1 MVRLSLQQQF
11 AILERLNYDDYL
23 WVKLMTQQ
31 VVLNL
36 PDGLVQQGH
45 EVATFTQRA
54 LEEVLL
60 EWLDRG
66 RSETRIGRLPDDQVL
81 AICDSQMTEIDQER
95 MGELLERQREGLLLD
110 GEIELLDDL
119 LSVYQQGMIR
129 KAEALK
135 VAIDRGLRARLT

>member
-1 MVRLSLQQQF
+1 MP
-11 AILERLNYDDYL
+11 
-23 WVKLMTQQ
+23 QQ

-66 RSETRIGRLPDDQVL
+66 RSETKIDKLPNDQVL

-95 MGELLERQREGLLLD
+95 MGELLERQREGLLQH
-110 GEIELLDDL
+110 GEIELLDGL
-119 LSVYQQGMIR
+119 LSVYQQGMMR

-135 VAIDRGLRARLT
+135 VAVDRGLRTRLS

>member
-1 MVRLSLQQQF
+1 M
-11 AILERLNYDDYL
+11 
-23 WVKLMTQQ
+23 
-31 VVLNL
+31 
-36 PDGLVQQGH
+36 
-45 EVATFTQRA
+45 
-54 LEEVLL
+54 
-60 EWLDRG
+60 
-66 RSETRIGRLPDDQVL
+66 

-110 GEIELLDDL
+110 GEIELLDEL

>member
-1 MVRLSLQQQF
+1 MTKLSLQQEF

-45 EVATFTQRA
+45 EVATFTERA

-60 EWLDRG
+60 AAADE
-66 RSETRIGRLPDDQVL
+66 
-81 AICDSQMTEIDQER
+81 
-95 MGELLERQREGLLLD
+95 EG
-110 GEIELLDDL
+110 
-119 LSVYQQGMIR
+119 
-129 KAEALK
+129 K
-135 VAIDRGLRARLT
+135 VASVDRAFPCETTRE

>member
-1 MVRLSLQQQF
+1 
-11 AILERLNYDDYL
+11 
-23 WVKLMTQQ
+23 
-31 VVLNL
+31 
-36 PDGLVQQGH
+36 
-45 EVATFTQRA
+45 
-54 LEEVLL
+54 
-60 EWLDRG
+60 
-66 RSETRIGRLPDDQVL
+66 L

-110 GEIELLDDL
+110 GEIELLDEL